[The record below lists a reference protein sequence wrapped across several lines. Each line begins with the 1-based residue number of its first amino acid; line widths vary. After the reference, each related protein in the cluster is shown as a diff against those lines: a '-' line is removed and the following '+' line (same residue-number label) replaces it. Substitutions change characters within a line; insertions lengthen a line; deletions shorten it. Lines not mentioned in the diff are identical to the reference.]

1 MIKFEKE
8 VCEHL
13 NLPAIPKKAWDGESA
28 FDKGVAVIAT
38 KTGIEAYAVASFNP
52 EKDTKPTIKKV
63 FGSEPFTK
71 VLRVYLVPDYMETDV
86 TDADLDDES
95 KKKAEEIL
103 KEATEIENEGTE
115 IETPANL
122 DGDNEYLF
130 DFIHNDEEAIAY
142 IEAYNKQNK
151 IGGQTPK
158 KHDTIIMRLLAIKS
172 ELDAKNK

>member
-28 FDKGVAVIAT
+28 FDRGVAVIAL

-71 VLRVYLVPDYMETDV
+71 VLRVFLVPDYMETDV

-115 IETPANL
+115 IETPANI
-122 DGDNEYLF
+122 GDNDWVF
-130 DFIHNDEEAIAY
+130 DEIHNLEEAQAWLT
-142 IEAYNKQNK
+142 AYNARNK
-151 IGGQTPK
+151 ITGRIPTK
-158 KHDTIIMRLLAIKS
+158 EETIKLRLLAIKA
-172 ELDAKNK
+172 EMDAKNND